1 MNNDVSVQL
10 GLICR
15 NCGKRLKHTAGKKE
29 KFFARTNA
37 ENNIGIYMT
46 EEKYD

>member
-1 MNNDVSVQL
+1 MYLYSLDLSVGTAEN
-10 GLICR
+10 GLSIQQ
-15 NCGKRLKHTAGKKE
+15 AKKE

>member
-1 MNNDVSVQL
+1 MYLYSLDLSA
-10 GLICR
+10 G
-15 NCGKRLKHTAGKKE
+15 TAEKDLSIPQAKKE

-37 ENNIGIYMT
+37 ENNIGIYIT

>member
-1 MNNDVSVQL
+1 MMYLYSLDLSAGTAEK
-10 GLICR
+10 GLSIQQ
-15 NCGKRLKHTAGKKE
+15 AKKE